1 MTVMDRKTNQMQE
14 IYALPCQ
21 VCPPLLAIFIDG
33 SSTDKQYY
41 KYISTSLN
49 NLLQSKEKNGG
60 FKGTRV
66 GIFIMTNGGGLSVF
80 DLSKIG
86 GHLKQCWTPE
96 TPLELNKRHFHSSNV
111 QKNTDYEVVPLS
123 SFMSPQDIFVSLDTD
138 VSRACVENVLREIAD
153 SSIMIEQACQ
163 RENSNTNPTSVR
175 GVSLGSSIQY
185 FLEFME
191 TVGYHPGEMQ
201 LQELTEDPSPK
212 FADAK
217 FCYAGGKIMCFL
229 ADAPHEI
236 GPLELD
242 RRGNI
247 GLGGFGGSCAVPGKR
262 FQQNLDEI
270 NTSQNQVAN
279 ENDIEAGVRGEISSN
294 ANTFNNDQLPPT
306 LYKDVEEFYSF
317 LGTSCGYNA
326 FSVELFA
333 LSNHENTKGKEKY
346 FGIPLLRLLSDRSGG
361 CGPLIVMYN
370 TDLESDLLTKELISR
385 SPWSRPLAFGGILRI
400 RLPSSLKIYDSTSQR
415 KILKNSVSNYS
426 KFYEGK
432 IHGSITEHGSD
443 DEIYVLGT
451 CDESKTVSFD
461 LEIYF
466 RTN

>member
-1 MTVMDRKTNQMQE
+1 
-14 IYALPCQ
+14 
-21 VCPPLLAIFIDG
+21 
-33 SSTDKQYY
+33 
-41 KYISTSLN
+41 
-49 NLLQSKEKNGG
+49 
-60 FKGTRV
+60 
-66 GIFIMTNGGGLSVF
+66 
-80 DLSKIG
+80 
-86 GHLKQCWTPE
+86 
-96 TPLELNKRHFHSSNV
+96 
-111 QKNTDYEVVPLS
+111 
-123 SFMSPQDIFVSLDTD
+123 MSPQDIFVSLDTD

-461 LEIYF
+461 LEICSNSGRLDETTFVDGRGDMLLSPSIQSCFAYTSIVEYRGSWVTVRRLRVFTKDLDITDDVESIMSSLDPEVLAVVSFYCFQHFSYISVSDAISDARFISACHRTFIIIFMNMDF
-466 RTN
+466 RMV